1 MAGADLQ
8 SLQLK
13 ITGDSRD
20 AANGLDALIGTLG
33 RLKTATSGG
42 CGLRSVA
49 NSIAKLNTA
58 LDAIPGSANEKLG
71 SLAKSLASLGSL
83 GKTNLGSHINQL
95 KKLPEVFTELNKLDI
110 GAFGAKIGEIANA
123 LKPLADEM
131 QKVANGF
138 SAFPARIQRFIDSS
152 AKVPKS
158 NTTSALSFAKLAATV
173 TAAAIALKRVG
184 NKIASWI
191 NESNEYTENMNL
203 FSVAMG
209 QHAESAMDYANK
221 VSDAMGIDTSEWI
234 RAQGVFMTLA
244 TGFGVAGD
252 RASEMSTKL
261 TQLGYDLSSFYNI
274 SVEEAMTKLKSGLAG
289 ELEPLRSLGYDLSQA
304 KLEAIALSLGI
315 DKSVSSMTQA
325 EKAELRYYAIM
336 TQVTDVQGDMA
347 RTLTNP
353 ANQLR
358 IFRAQVDM
366 AARSLGNIFI
376 PALNAILPYAIAVT
390 KVIRYLADGLA
401 SLVGFVFPEVE
412 DSPLG
417 GLGDSAGEASDSIDD
432 ATDSAKKL
440 KRMLLGIDEL
450 NVMSDKSGDEEAL
463 GTGFTFDLPEY
474 SAKFINEAVTSR
486 VDEIVEKM
494 KDWLGITGEIDEWS
508 DILDSRLGDILTTV
522 GLIGLG
528 IAAWKV
534 TEGFMGAIGTMN
546 KLLSNPTASIVIGAT
561 LLVTG
566 IKLSFDG
573 MSEAM
578 ARGLDGFNFAEIIGG
593 NLLAGGGAA
602 LLGAKLAG
610 WIITAFSGGKVA
622 AALTTAAMNLFGV
635 TMGPIS
641 AGAITAAGGI
651 LLAAV
656 TGIILGIPTYITG
669 IVDACKNGID
679 GLSAILIP
687 AGSTAAAAGI
697 GAIIGAC
704 GGPIGAGIGALIGL
718 AVGLVTDGIILIT
731 QKGEQIVAWFD
742 GVQGKFDAWAG
753 NIRSKIE
760 SFFGNIVDKVKGFS
774 PELARVFERTGIN
787 ILYIFDLVKLRI
799 DRFIGNVRGMID
811 VFSKLFNGDFAG
823 AWASFKTLFVNNMKS
838 LGNEGVL
845 YLNRMIASFES
856 FLNFFVRG
864 INNLIGGFNKIKW
877 EVPDW
882 VPGIGGK
889 KLSFSISA
897 VPEVTLSRIPKF
909 ADGGFP
915 SEGQAFI
922 AREAG
927 PELVGSIG
935 GRTAV
940 ANNDQIVSA
949 VSQGV
954 YRAVVQAMAQSG
966 DQTVEAKVNDK
977 VLFEAIVNRARQET
991 MRRGYNPLLG
1001 GV

>member
-1 MAGADLQ
+1 MAEAELE
-8 SLQLK
+8 SLKLK
-13 ITGDSRD
+13 VTGDAKTATAS
-20 AANGLDALIGTLG
+20 LDALANTLEKIG
-33 RLKTATSGG
+33 KATAGG
-42 CGLRSVA
+42 CGLGSVA
-49 NSIAKLNTA
+49 SGLEKVDKANSKVSASNRSSASSFGKLA
-58 LDAIPGSANEKLG
+58 VKVGAA
-71 SLAKSLASLGSL
+71 AVA
-83 GKTNLGSHINQL
+83 L
-95 KKLPEVFTELNKLDI
+95 KK
-110 GAFGAKIGEIANA
+110 
-123 LKPLADEM
+123 
-131 QKVANGF
+131 
-138 SAFPARIQRFIDSS
+138 
-152 AKVPKS
+152 
-158 NTTSALSFAKLAATV
+158 
-173 TAAAIALKRVG
+173 VG
-184 NKIASWI
+184 STIASWI
-191 NESNEYTENMNL
+191 NESNAYTENVNL

-209 QHAESAMDYANK
+209 QYAESAMDYANK
-221 VSDAMGIDTSEWI
+221 VSEAMGIDTSEWI
-234 RAQGVFMTLA
+234 RSQGVFMTLA

-252 RASEMSTKL
+252 RASEMSQKL

-274 SVEEAMTKLKSGLAG
+274 SSEEAMTKLKSGLAG

-315 DKSVSSMTQA
+315 DKAVSSMTQA

-336 TQVTDVQGDMA
+336 TQVTQVHGDMA
-347 RTLTNP
+347 RTLEDP